1 MLQNLSSLGGISLGI
16 IQVQKNV
23 RRALSAWYLQHLH
36 IILNTGQAKKE
47 KKKAGIL
54 KMLQGSYILAAL
66 KKVYVFLYVILI
78 V

>member
-1 MLQNLSSLGGISLGI
+1 M
-16 IQVQKNV
+16 VPTV
-23 RRALSAWYLQHLH
+23 SAHNFEHWPS
-36 IILNTGQAKKE
+36 KKR